1 MLLVVQ
7 VVDMNLVEYG
17 GEVVDMASQRHTD
30 DLIFIAEIGINHNG
44 QLHLALEL
52 IKHAAD
58 CGCDMVKFQK
68 RTPEFCVPD
77 HQKDIMKYNTP
88 WGDITYLE
96 YKHKIEFGEK
106 EYDAIDAYCREAN
119 IFWTASAWDLPSVA
133 FLSKYDLPYHK
144 ICSPCLIDLNLLES
158 IASQR
163 KHTFISTGM
172 SDMEEIAM
180 AVNVFRHHQC
190 SFELMHC
197 VSSYPMNNEDANL
210 LVMQTLR
217 ERFNCLVGYSGH
229 EVGLQI
235 TIGAV
240 ALGASSVE
248 RHITLSRSMWGSDQA
263 ASLGKS
269 GLQRLVRDCRIVS
282 KALGDGAKRV
292 LPCEEM
298 KRKSLRSP
306 SFRHEQDQQG

>member
-1 MLLVVQ
+1 MKFEIAGHKLGP
-7 VVDMNLVEYG
+7 D
-17 GEVVDMASQRHTD
+17 HPCF
-30 DLIFIAEIGINHNG
+30 IIAEAGVNHNG
-44 QLHLALEL
+44 DLDTALRL
-52 IKHAAD
+52 IDAAAEARANA
-58 CGCDMVKFQK
+58 VKFQTFSTDRLVTRQAPKAAYQKQTTDSRESQYEMLK
-68 RTPEFCVPD
+68 RLQFTEAQFRELKKYCDTKQILFLSTASDEESV
-77 HQKDIMKYNTP
+77 DIVTRLNVAAYKIASS
-88 WGDITYLE
+88 DITQLPLLRYIAKKKRPIILSTGTATVDE
-96 YKHKIEFGEK
+96 IDEAVNAIRSRGNNKIILLQCVSQ
-106 EYDAIDAYCREAN
+106 YPVSYREAN
-119 IFWTASAWDLPSVA
+119 I
-133 FLSKYDLPYHK
+133 
-144 ICSPCLIDLNLLES
+144 N
-158 IASQR
+158 
-163 KHTFISTGM
+163 
-172 SDMEEIAM
+172 AM
-180 AVNVFRHHQC
+180 C
-190 SFELMHC
+190 
-197 VSSYPMNNEDANL
+197 
-210 LVMQTLR
+210 TLR

-240 ALGASSVE
+240 ALCASSVE